1 MKIGC
6 ILWGDDS
13 MLKMEQLLY
22 LTRVAKYNSINK
34 AAESL
39 YITKAAVSSS
49 IKQLE
54 KECGYPMLER
64 TYRGVRLTK
73 NGERAVKMA
82 EQVLSLCEE
91 IEGLECEKAEK
102 IEKKE
107 LIVPN
112 QILKLLSSK
121 LLGFNSNVL
130 DYFILHEVENNIEKI
145 CELLKEDVLALVG
158 VVEDD
163 IKVIEKYT
171 DICCHELWRSNLYPV
186 SNKKTKWVDKDR
198 KVITLEELETLPL
211 VVMTGMNQK
220 RENVVLQTTDPDIYA
235 EAILNDL
242 GIGVVAK
249 YSPEIFSQDYKKFK
263 LYEPL
268 SAETA
273 ISILFHRKILLKCS
287 L

>member
-1 MKIGC
+1 
-6 ILWGDDS
+6 
-13 MLKMEQLLY
+13 MLKIEQLYY
-22 LTRVAKYNSINK
+22 LTQVAKYNSINK

-54 KECGYPMLER
+54 KQCGYPILER
-64 TYRGVRLTK
+64 TYRGVRLKK
-73 NGERAVKMA
+73 NGERVVKIA
-82 EQVLSLCEE
+82 EQVLSLCDE
-91 IEGLECEKAEK
+91 IERLGNEKSELV
-102 IEKKE
+102 EKKD

-121 LLGFNSNVL
+121 LIGINSDVL

-145 CELLKEDVLALVG
+145 CELLKENVLALVG

-171 DICCHELWRSNLYPV
+171 DIYCHELWRSKLYPV
-186 SNKKTKWVDKDR
+186 SNKKTKWVDKEK
-198 KVITLEELETLPL
+198 KVITFEELETLPL
-211 VVMTGMNQK
+211 ITMPGMNQK
-220 RENVVLQTTDPDIYA
+220 RENIVLQTIDPDIYA

-242 GIGVVAK
+242 GVGVVAK
-249 YSPEIFSQDYKKFK
+249 YSPEIFSHDYKKFK
-263 LYEPL
+263 IYEPL

-273 ISILFHRKILLKCS
+273 IFILFHRKNIIEMQSLAKMLKIF
-287 L
+287 